1 MKRMRTAILIFCVML
16 VAVSF
21 NYIYVRSVR
30 TDMLQQLDAICDSPR
45 PTSLPDSF
53 TQMWKNRKG
62 LLSLS
67 VPLTVLD
74 QIDIQLSVAAACTR
88 SDDADGYLSACHH
101 LRELVNSLG
110 G

>member
-30 TDMLQQLDAICDSPR
+30 TDMLDQLDAICEGQHPS
-45 PTSLPDSF
+45 SLPDSLAQ
-53 TQMWKNRKG
+53 TWKNRKG

-74 QIDIQLSVAAACTR
+74 QIDIQLSLAKACAE
-88 SDDADGYLSACHH
+88 SDDNSGYLCACYH